1 MGRREVIVCV
11 DDEEGVLRVLRAQLG
26 ARFGHECQITTA
38 RAGDEAIALFD
49 ELSREG
55 ESIALVIADQ
65 IMPGMKGVELLEIVD
80 RRLPST
86 TKILLTGQAGLDAV
100 VEAIN
105 RTHLNQYIA
114 KPWDEA
120 ALLLAVENLLR
131 QFRLVHE
138 NQQLIASLSAKNQAL
153 LEMNRELEAK
163 IHERTHEL
171 AAANARLAQLAV
183 TDGLTGLY
191 NHRHFHER
199 LALEV
204 ERSQRSGLPLSLLM
218 LDVDHF
224 KQFNDT
230 FGHPAGDEVLR
241 QLARVLADTRRAN
254 DVVARY
260 GGEEFVVV
268 LPETGDEGAQHLAG
282 RVCESIRGRPLH
294 TAAGDLSV
302 TISIGVAVYPEHGD
316 SPASLVR
323 GADQALY
330 AAKANGRDHWRLA
343 AALASH

>member
-1 MGRREVIVCV
+1 MI
-11 DDEEGVLRVLRAQLG
+11 D
-26 ARFGHECQITTA
+26 
-38 RAGDEAIALFD
+38 
-49 ELSREG
+49 
-55 ESIALVIADQ
+55 
-65 IMPGMKGVELLEIVD
+65 
-80 RRLPST
+80 
-86 TKILLTGQAGLDAV
+86 
-100 VEAIN
+100 AIN
-105 RTHLNQYIA
+105 RAHLHQYIP
-114 KPWDEA
+114 KPWDET

-131 QFRLVHE
+131 QYRLVHE
-138 NQQLIASLSAKNQAL
+138 NQQLIASLSSKNQAL

-171 AAANARLAQLAV
+171 AEANARLAQLAV

-199 LALEV
+199 LTLEV

-260 GGEEFVVV
+260 GGEEFAVILVD
-268 LPETGDEGAQHLAG
+268 TAKF
-282 RVCESIRGRPLH
+282 
-294 TAAGDLSV
+294 TAAKVAERVRERVYANDFSEAAPKAGKLGV
-302 TISIGVAVYPEHGD
+302 SIGVATFPDDGSDVE
-316 SPASLVR
+316 ALVR
-323 GADQALY
+323 AADTALY
-330 AAKANGRDHWRLA
+330 AAKRAGRNRVVLATESLA
-343 AALASH
+343 ATPA